1 MKVRRESKYLTVSLV
16 LLSIFGAFALAQS
29 DKFESIASND
39 ELNKH
44 LQEFSD
50 NLTSIQCDFTQV
62 KKLHYLEVDLE
73 SSGKF
78 WFQSPDKV
86 RWEYRDPYN
95 YIVLLNE
102 GKLNLI
108 SDNNENEIDMRS
120 NEIFEEINALI
131 ISAVSGDIFD
141 NSRYSVKAFEN
152 DAYYKID
159 LKPVSSSIATMIEQM
174 ELYVDKK
181 NYSISKIKMTEPSSD
196 FSLISFT
203 NQKFND
209 PLPKNIFLP

>member
-1 MKVRRESKYLTVSLV
+1 MRMGRKVKYLFICTMLV
-16 LLSIFGAFALAQS
+16 ILTGAFGIAQS
-29 DKFESIASND
+29 DDYKSLTPDTGFAER
-39 ELNKH
+39 
-44 LQEFSD
+44 LQEFSKK
-50 NLTSIQCDFTQV
+50 LTTIACDFTQV
-62 KKLHYLEVDLE
+62 KKLQYLEVDLE

-131 ISAVSGDIFD
+131 ISAVSGNIFD
-141 NSRYSVKAFEN
+141 NPSYSVKAFEN
-152 DAYYKID
+152 DVYYKIE
-159 LKPVSSSIATMIEQM
+159 LKPVSSSIAMMIEQM
-174 ELYVDKK
+174 ELYFDKE
-181 NYSISKIKMTEPSSD
+181 NYSVSKIKMIEPSSD
-196 FSLISFT
+196 YSLISFT
-203 NQKFND
+203 NQQFNEPVHD
-209 PLPKNIFLP
+209 NIFIP